1 MKVKEI
7 RKLIAKVFWDLKRDF
22 YSDMETRDVY
32 YDTGYMVSLCVSI
45 GKKKLGQKI
54 HDKFLLD

>member
-45 GKKKLGQKI
+45 GKKN
-54 HDKFLLD
+54 

>member
-1 MKVKEI
+1 MKKIVHFSKPFGN
-7 RKLIAKVFWDLKRDF
+7 LYNLKKDF

-54 HDKFLLD
+54 MLTG